1 MNSIVLS
8 TLFPSIYSATEHF
21 NELQHAQAEVEPHV
35 GAEVAEDGGEV
46 EGDVPHAVHPH
57 HRLQEQPHL
66 PVQVPVLGHDLGDG
80 GGPG

>member
-35 GAEVAEDGGEV
+35 GAEVAKDGGEV

-66 PVQVPVLGHDLGDG
+66 PVQVSVLRHDLGDG
-80 GGPG
+80 GGPN